1 MSYDFRHANCE
12 FVGQFAKILADNM
25 EWLQAN
31 GHPKWRSVDL
41 DFPLKGWE
49 QYDCVVRHLDRWTP
63 PPETPSEPNPVLDAV
78 KEMLQP

>member
-1 MSYDFRHANCE
+1 MD
-12 FVGQFAKILADNM
+12 
-25 EWLQAN
+25 WLKAN

-49 QYDCVVRHLDRWTP
+49 QYDCVTRRLERVVAAPR
-63 PPETPSEPNPVLDAV
+63 EPSEPNPVLDAV